1 MTINW
6 PAAAGATVI
15 AGALLTAWSTWDQVL
30 PGTGRIVATT
40 LALDVGLAAVLGAVV
55 ALVVWLAGRRRHG
68 RFALYIWMAVATAGM
83 LVTLPAGAAPLL
95 WFAAVA
101 IVLAAGPHRILGFR
115 PELLPGAG
123 PGVGALG
130 ITRPAPL
137 VLLVHGNI
145 STVADSETGLSY
157 LGSQLAGHG
166 FVAAAIDEN
175 FLNTG
180 PWDRSGGLGGIDE
193 ARARMIL
200 AHLDQWR
207 QWAGDLGSVFHRV
220 IDTDHIGLVGHSR
233 GGEAIA
239 VATQLNAEE
248 HLGHA
253 IETLV
258 ALAPIDGQY
267 RPGGPGVVLDGVDY
281 LVLQG
286 AQDADVIRY
295 GGLDQLARVS
305 GRAGDEP
312 WIAGAAVAEGLDHS
326 GFNAAWPGPDIG
338 YGLPQVFLDRGRL
351 NPAVEQRSFAA
362 GWVTSV
368 MTAGL
373 RADAGSRANF
383 VAGALEA
390 GRRAGDGA
398 AHLRGA
404 APGRAPGRRGCRA
417 GTHHRHLRTR

>member
-1 MTINW
+1 M
-6 PAAAGATVI
+6 
-15 AGALLTAWSTWDQVL
+15 
-30 PGTGRIVATT
+30 
-40 LALDVGLAAVLGAVV
+40 
-55 ALVVWLAGRRRHG
+55 
-68 RFALYIWMAVATAGM
+68 
-83 LVTLPAGAAPLL
+83 
-95 WFAAVA
+95 
-101 IVLAAGPHRILGFR
+101 
-115 PELLPGAG
+115 
-123 PGVGALG
+123 
-130 ITRPAPL
+130 
-137 VLLVHGNI
+137 LLVHGNI

-207 QWAGDLGSVFHRV
+207 QWAGDPGSVFHRV

-239 VATQLNAEE
+239 VATRLNAEE
-248 HLGHA
+248 HLG
-253 IETLV
+253 
-258 ALAPIDGQY
+258 Q
-267 RPGGPGVVLDGVDY
+267 
-281 LVLQG
+281 
-286 AQDADVIRY
+286 
-295 GGLDQLARVS
+295 
-305 GRAGDEP
+305 
-312 WIAGAAVAEGLDHS
+312 
-326 GFNAAWPGPDIG
+326 PGPDIG

-351 NPAVEQRSFAA
+351 NPAAEQRSFAA

-373 RADAGSRANF
+373 RADAGSRENF
-383 VAGALEA
+383 VAGAVEA

-398 AHLRGA
+398 AHIRGA
-404 APGRAPGRRGCRA
+404 APGRAPGRRGRRA